1 MSTAIRSFCCLNIV
15 NLWFT
20 LYIYLFCDNIVS
32 LSILNSTT
40 NYIYSKYCQISTYQ
54 QVPFAT
60 QNAPAVKSTIYIAKI
75 PARLATTY
83 IRICYGFSYSTHP
96 IRNVGCWLL
105 CVWPHPTCIDGA
117 IACKRQRTRKRYLRG
132 RLETR
137 RTPGKGRYRGVFGM
151 GYVAS
156 RDFDSVDS
164 ELYLY
169 MKHNISISA
178 ATVSSSSARR
188 LYLWAMC

>member
-1 MSTAIRSFCCLNIV
+1 MHL
-15 NLWFT
+15 
-20 LYIYLFCDNIVS
+20 
-32 LSILNSTT
+32 LSR
-40 NYIYSKYCQISTYQ
+40 
-54 QVPFAT
+54 V
-60 QNAPAVKSTIYIAKI
+60 YIAKI

-83 IRICYGFSYSTHP
+83 IRICYGFSYLTHP

-117 IACKRQRTRKRYLRG
+117 IACKRQRTRKRYSRG

-188 LYLWAMC
+188 LYLWAMCWTSIKHKHTSRASTQIVSQLGGNAAKEYIYVWKLL